1 MCRGGGKE
9 LPRECKMECSQF
21 MNEVEEAKEE
31 VETVNLELERES
43 VDSWDEIVEVAIKE
57 EEEPTGNIKME
68 PEDSCDEL
76 NSPQVPVPDLAEGH
90 SWNVPTAQDLMDAAW
105 QLHQRQGDRAEV
117 LRRAGAKMAKAAKLM
132 EEALALMAI
141 IM

>member
-1 MCRGGGKE
+1 M
-9 LPRECKMECSQF
+9 PRECKMECSQF
-21 MNEVEEAKEE
+21 KDEVEEAKEEVEEAKEE

-57 EEEPTGNIKME
+57 EEPKGNIKME

-76 NSPQVPVPDLAEGH
+76 NSPQVPVPDLPASH

-141 IM
+141 NM